1 LAAALK
7 PKKSPEKLG
16 FHGKRKTA
24 SQLWSVEN
32 MANNS
37 LIIRSKAPLRLG
49 LAGGGTDIASYYN
62 QYGGYVLNA
71 TVDMYAYCT
80 IEPNDSDKI
89 EFIAADLKKIEEY
102 TAETKLP
109 VSPSLPLHTGIYNRI
124 VSDFVKKPMSFK
136 MTTWS
141 DAPAGS
147 GLGSSSTMV
156 VAIIKAFVEWL
167 NLPLGEYDI
176 AALAYKI
183 EREDIGFAGGKQDQY
198 AATFGG
204 FNFMEFYENERVIV
218 NPLRLKRWIRNE
230 LEASLVLFY
239 TGVSRESANI
249 IKEQIQHTQSKDSKN
264 IESMHEMKMQAVF
277 MKEAL
282 LKGDFTGFSQCLL
295 NGWLAKK
302 NAASSI
308 SNSFIDDL
316 YQYVIDKG
324 ADSAKISGAGGG
336 GFMMIYCN
344 PCRRIALISALK
356 ERQDM
361 GTISGMI
368 LTPSFTE
375 TGTQAWTIYNS

>member
-1 LAAALK
+1 
-7 PKKSPEKLG
+7 
-16 FHGKRKTA
+16 
-24 SQLWSVEN
+24 
-32 MANNS
+32 M
-37 LIIRSKAPLRLG
+37 IIRSKAPLRLG
-49 LAGGGTDIASYYN
+49 FAGGGTDIVTYYN
-62 QYGGYVLNA
+62 LYGGHVLNA

-80 IEPNDSDKI
+80 IEPNETGKI
-89 EFIAADLKKIEEY
+89 IFTAADLNKKEEY
-102 TAETKLP
+102 TSSEKLAS
-109 VSPSLPLHTGIYNRI
+109 SPALPLHTGIYNRI
-124 VSDFVKKPMSFK
+124 NADYCGNRPLSFN
-136 MTTWS
+136 MTTYS

-183 EREDIGFAGGKQDQY
+183 EREDIGFSGGKQDQY

-230 LEASLVLFY
+230 LEASLVLYY
-239 TGVSRESANI
+239 TGISRESANI
-249 IKEQIQHTQSKDSKN
+249 IKEQIKHTQRGDYKN
-264 IESMHEMKMQAVF
+264 IESMHELKMQAVF

-282 LKGDFTGFSQCLL
+282 LKGDFRGFSDCLL
-295 NGWLAKK
+295 KGWIAKK
-302 NAASSI
+302 NAAASI
-308 SNSFIDDL
+308 SNSFLDEL
-316 YQYVIDKG
+316 YQYAIDNG

-344 PCRRIALISALK
+344 PCRRIELIRALK
-356 ERQDM
+356 EKQ
-361 GTISGMI
+361 GLV

-375 TGTQAWTIYNS
+375 IGTQAWTIYNN

>member
-1 LAAALK
+1 
-7 PKKSPEKLG
+7 
-16 FHGKRKTA
+16 
-24 SQLWSVEN
+24 
-32 MANNS
+32 M
-37 LIIRSKAPLRLG
+37 IIRSKAPLRLG

-62 QYGGYVLNA
+62 RFGGYVLNA

-80 IEPNDSDKI
+80 IEPNDSGEI
-89 EFIAADLKKIEEY
+89 EFVAADLNKNEKYSAEEQIMH
-102 TAETKLP
+102 
-109 VSPSLPLHTGIYNRI
+109 SSSLPIHTGIYNRI
-124 VSDFVKKPMSFK
+124 IADFGFTEGRKPLSFK
-136 MTTWS
+136 MTTYS

-147 GLGSSSTMV
+147 GLGSSSTIV

-183 EREDIGFAGGKQDQY
+183 EREDIGLAGGKQDQY

-230 LEASLVLFY
+230 IEASLVLFF

-249 IKEQIQHTQSKDSKN
+249 ISEQIEHMQKGDSKN
-264 IESMHEMKMQAVF
+264 IENMHEMKKQAVF

-282 LKGDFTGFSQCLL
+282 LKGDFRGFSECLL

-302 NAASSI
+302 NVASSI
-308 SNSFIDDL
+308 SNSFLDDL
-316 YQYVIDKG
+316 YQYALDNG
-324 ADSAKISGAGGG
+324 AESAKISGAGGG

-344 PCRRIALISALK
+344 PCKRIALVRALK
-356 ERQDM
+356 EKQ
-361 GTISGMI
+361 GMV

>member
-1 LAAALK
+1 
-7 PKKSPEKLG
+7 
-16 FHGKRKTA
+16 
-24 SQLWSVEN
+24 
-32 MANNS
+32 M
-37 LIIRSKAPLRLG
+37 IIRSKAPLRLG
-49 LAGGGTDIASYYN
+49 LAGGGTDIADYYN
-62 QYGGYVLNA
+62 RFGGYVLNA
-71 TVDMYAYCT
+71 TIDMYACCT
-80 IEPNDSDKI
+80 IEPNDSDEI
-89 EFIAADLKKIEEY
+89 EFFAADLDKREIF
-102 TAETKLP
+102 TSSFNLP
-109 VSPSLPLHTGIYNRI
+109 LSPALPLHTGIYNRI
-124 VSDFVKKPMSFK
+124 ISDFIKKPLSFK
-136 MTTWS
+136 MTTYS

-230 LEASLVLFY
+230 IEASLVLYY

-249 IKEQIQHTQSKDSKN
+249 IKEQIQHTQKGDTKN
-264 IESMHEMKMQAVF
+264 IESMHELKKQAVF

-282 LKGDFTGFSQCLL
+282 LKGDFKGFSDCLSQ
-295 NGWLAKK
+295 GWLAKK

-308 SNSFIDDL
+308 SNSFLDDL
-316 YQYVIDKG
+316 YQFALDNG
-324 ADSAKISGAGGG
+324 AQSAKISGAGGG
-336 GFMMIYCN
+336 GFMMIYCD
-344 PCRRIALISALK
+344 PCRKNSLIRALK
-356 ERQDM
+356 EKQ
-361 GTISGMI
+361 GMV

-375 TGTQAWTIYNS
+375 TGTQGWTIYNN

>member
-1 LAAALK
+1 
-7 PKKSPEKLG
+7 
-16 FHGKRKTA
+16 
-24 SQLWSVEN
+24 
-32 MANNS
+32 M
-37 LIIRSKAPLRLG
+37 IIRSKAPLRLG
-49 LAGGGTDIASYYN
+49 LAGGGTDIATYYN
-62 QYGGYVLNA
+62 LYGGHVLNA

-80 IEPNDSDKI
+80 IEPNESGRLVFAAVDLDK
-89 EFIAADLKKIEEY
+89 KEEY
-102 TAETKLP
+102 TTDAKLALSS
-109 VSPSLPLHTGIYNRI
+109 VLPLHTGVYNRI
-124 VSDFVKKPMSFK
+124 VGDYAGNRPLSFN
-136 MTTWS
+136 MTTYS

-230 LEASLVLFY
+230 LEASLVLYY

-249 IKEQIQHTQSKDSKN
+249 IKEQIEHTQKGDFKN
-264 IESMHEMKMQAVF
+264 IESMNELKKQAVF

-282 LKGDFTGFSQCLL
+282 LKGDFKNFSDCLL
-295 NGWLAKK
+295 RGWLAKK
-302 NAASSI
+302 NAAVSI
-308 SNSFIDDL
+308 SNSLLDEL
-316 YQYVIDKG
+316 YQYAIDNG
-324 ADSAKISGAGGG
+324 AESAKISGAGGG

-344 PCRRIALISALK
+344 PCRRVGLIRALK
-356 ERQDM
+356 EKD
-361 GTISGMI
+361 GLV

-375 TGTQAWTIYNS
+375 IGTQAWTIYNN